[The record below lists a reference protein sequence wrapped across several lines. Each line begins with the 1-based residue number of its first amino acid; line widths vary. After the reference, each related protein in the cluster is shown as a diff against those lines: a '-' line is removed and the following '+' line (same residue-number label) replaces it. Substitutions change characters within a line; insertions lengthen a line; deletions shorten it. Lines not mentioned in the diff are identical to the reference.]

1 MKCVNC
7 GQNINL
13 MNLDSYSIRNEKDK
27 LIITCNNCN
36 DKHKKIKTL
45 KTVSI
50 KKDRPYGIW
59 IFAFII
65 IILNLY
71 YWYPVYSGNWESIN
85 LIFDFSPFM
94 IFFWFNIILVLIE
107 IYAVTIGFY
116 NAKKW
121 ARYYEIGYLSYSS
134 FWAIM
139 SMFVIRWQVIEHY
152 LYFLIYVI
160 LIVYLFLTPIKRY
173 FGYKVI

>member
-7 GQNINL
+7 GQHINL

-50 KKDRPYGIW
+50 KKDRPCGIW
-59 IFAFII
+59 IFAFVI

-85 LIFDFSPFM
+85 LIFDFSPS
-94 IFFWFNIILVLIE
+94 LQPPL
-107 IYAVTIGFY
+107 
-116 NAKKW
+116 
-121 ARYYEIGYLSYSS
+121 LSLLNPHLLAL
-134 FWAIM
+134 W
-139 SMFVIRWQVIEHY
+139 VH
-152 LYFLIYVI
+152 
-160 LIVYLFLTPIKRY
+160 LF
-173 FGYKVI
+173 